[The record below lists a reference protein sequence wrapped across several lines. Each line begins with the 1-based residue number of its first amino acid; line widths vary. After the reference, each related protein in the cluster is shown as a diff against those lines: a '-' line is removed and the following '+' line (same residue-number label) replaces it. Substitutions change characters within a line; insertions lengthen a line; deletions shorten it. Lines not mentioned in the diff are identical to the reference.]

1 MIETGNSAKI
11 RGMSTIRLE
20 EIFQLSVAERLDLV
34 QKIWD
39 SIAASLEA
47 LPLTEAQRAELDRR
61 LQAHLQNPED
71 VETWDEVKDNI
82 QQRK

>member
-1 MIETGNSAKI
+1 
-11 RGMSTIRLE
+11 
-20 EIFQLSVAERLDLV
+20 VAERLDLV

-61 LQAHLQNPED
+61 LQAHAQNPED
-71 VETWDEVKDNI
+71 VETWDEVKANI
-82 QQRK
+82 RQRK